1 MIDAGGEETLGDSQI
16 DTRRAVDIHHDEDGQ
31 SKKENCCGG
40 ADPHETYDDGAAG
53 QWALE
58 ECRRSRYGAGDYQEP
73 PPPPPPPPPAP
84 PPLKP
89 ELDDR
94 LGGVV
99 AVRIPRPKSD
109 TRWDQIY
116 AFSAKNP

>member
-1 MIDAGGEETLGDSQI
+1 MIHAGGDEPLGDPQI
-16 DTRRAVDIHHDEDGQ
+16 DTRGAVDICQDEDGR
-31 SKKENCCGG
+31 SEKENLCGS
-40 ADPHETYDDGAAG
+40 ANPHETYGNGAAG
-53 QWALE
+53 QWVLE
-58 ECRRSRYGAGDYQEP
+58 KCRRSCHEAGDYQEP
-73 PPPPPPPPPAP
+73 PPPPPPPPPAL

-109 TRWDQIY
+109 TR
-116 AFSAKNP
+116 